1 MSEPTYS
8 LSITESERTALARTL
23 GILVSKL
30 INAPVQIDG
39 AKVSPPGEPSP
50 AVAPIPQTP
59 VPETRD
65 RWARDRKG
73 KEVPN
78 PEGCESKTVH
88 IFKAE
93 TQKGKKSGE
102 FLHVAW
108 DAQSGQGSVDANCFD
123 ASLWPHL
130 VKAKAQ
136 PSVLLHY
143 VRKGNYLNIVGIRA

>member
-73 KEVPN
+73 KEVSN
-78 PEGCESKTVH
+78 PEGCESQKAQ
-88 IFKAE
+88 IFQTEMHK
-93 TQKGKKSGE
+93 KGTLE

-108 DAQSGQGSVDANCFD
+108 YVNSSQGSVDGNCFD

-130 VKAKAQ
+130 IKAKSQ
-136 PSVLLHY
+136 PSVLLHF